1 MSDSEAGIFILRT
14 VPIPV
19 IQDQDQIPETYKLLS
34 SAVGN
39 SFRARG
45 TNDLGMIEL
54 WIADDG
60 TNSSDAGSHS
70 VWIEPEFLAAIETD
84 APNEATE

>member
-1 MSDSEAGIFILRT
+1 MSYSEAGIFILRAI
-14 VPIPV
+14 PIPV

-60 TNSSDAGSHS
+60 TNSSDVGSHS

-84 APNEATE
+84 VPNQATE

>member
-1 MSDSEAGIFILRT
+1 MGYSEAGIFILRT
-14 VPIPV
+14 IPIPV
-19 IQDQDQIPETYKLLS
+19 IEDQDRFPGTYKLLS

-45 TNDLGMIEL
+45 TNDHGMIEL

-70 VWIEPEFLAAIETD
+70 VWIEPEFLAAAETD
-84 APNEATE
+84 APN